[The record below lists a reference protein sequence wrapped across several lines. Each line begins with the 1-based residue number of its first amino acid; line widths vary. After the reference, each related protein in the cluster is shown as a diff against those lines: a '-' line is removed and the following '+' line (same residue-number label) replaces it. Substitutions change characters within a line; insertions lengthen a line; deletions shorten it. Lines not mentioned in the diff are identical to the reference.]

1 MILFIRMISV
11 SVLEVVL
18 VELLKVV
25 MCHMAGFVLL
35 RTAAQLDDG
44 VCLLCLP
51 RPGVDVEQESCTVT
65 GYGKPTIT
73 GKEGE
78 LPRGAAYWEDNTSD
92 GILREAELDII
103 SSSQCAP
110 YLGLSDKQSSSSY
123 LSNILC
129 AKNDVGETDQS
140 ACFLGLD
147 GGSPLACEAEGH
159 HYLGGVVIFSTVCG
173 GNQPSVFIKVSFYV
187 QWILNNYAALRLT

>member
-1 MILFIRMISV
+1 M
-11 SVLEVVL
+11 
-18 VELLKVV
+18 
-25 MCHMAGFVLL
+25 
-35 RTAAQLDDG
+35 
-44 VCLLCLP
+44 CLLCLP
-51 RPGVDVEQESCTVT
+51 RPGVDVDQESCTVT
-65 GYGKPTIT
+65 GYGKPTVNT
-73 GKEGE
+73 GEGE

-103 SSSQCAP
+103 DSSQCAA
-110 YLGLSDKQSSSSY
+110 YLDLSDKQSSSSSSSSY
-123 LSNILC
+123 LSNTLC

-173 GNQPSVFIKVSFYV
+173 GNYPSVFIKVSHYV
-187 QWILNNYAALRLT
+187 EWILNNYAALRLQ

>member
-1 MILFIRMISV
+1 M
-11 SVLEVVL
+11 
-18 VELLKVV
+18 
-25 MCHMAGFVLL
+25 
-35 RTAAQLDDG
+35 RTPAQLDDG

-51 RPGVDVEQESCTVT
+51 RPGVEVEQETCTVT
-65 GYGKPTIT
+65 GYGRPTIT
-73 GKEGE
+73 GGEGE
-78 LPRGAAYWEDNTSD
+78 LPRGAAYWEDKTTD

-110 YLGLSDKQSSSSY
+110 HLGFSETLPSSSSSSY

-129 AKNDVGETDQS
+129 AKNDEGETDQS

-173 GNQPSVFIKVSFYV
+173 GDQPSVFIKVSHYV
-187 QWILNNYAALRLT
+187 QWILNNYAALRLQT

>member
-1 MILFIRMISV
+1 M
-11 SVLEVVL
+11 
-18 VELLKVV
+18 
-25 MCHMAGFVLL
+25 LL
-35 RTAAQLDDG
+35 RTAAQLEDA

-51 RPGVDVEQESCTVT
+51 RPGVAVDQESCTVT
-65 GYGKPTIT
+65 GYGKPTVNT
-73 GKEGE
+73 GEGE
-78 LPRGAAYWEDNTSD
+78 LPRGAAYWEDTTSD
-92 GILREAELDII
+92 GILREAQLDII

-110 YLGLSDKQSSSSY
+110 HLGISETQPSSSSSSSSSY

-129 AKNDVGETDQS
+129 AKNDEGETDQS

-173 GNQPSVFIKVSFYV
+173 GDQPSVFIKVSHYV
-187 QWILNNYAALRLT
+187 QWILNNYAALRLQT